1 MGFVGKAICMQE
13 ASIEKRGKGEAL
25 FLLTDKGAL
34 GHLRR
39 VIRDDLDRVGAEP
52 SLVFECLV
60 SVTEACTNALKHG
73 QSDAEAGDH
82 DPRVTWTIE
91 PESALFT
98 VRDFSFRRWS
108 DRREPIDVTEPAA
121 GGYGIELMR
130 KLMDEVSIESD
141 TEGTTVRLK
150 KLLREPRSRRV
161 T

>member
-1 MGFVGKAICMQE
+1 MGRRRNAIYLQE
-13 ASIEKRGKGEAL
+13 ASIVERGQDDDH
-25 FLLTDKGAL
+25 FSLTDRSAL

-39 VIRDDLDRVGAEP
+39 EIRDDFDRVGADP

-73 QSDAEAGDH
+73 QSDAESGDH
-82 DPRVTWTIE
+82 DPQVTWTIE

-98 VRDFSFRRWS
+98 VRDFSARRWS
-108 DRREPIDVTEPAA
+108 DRRKPIDLTRPAA

-130 KLMDEVSIESD
+130 KLMDEVSIEIDS
-141 TEGTTVRLK
+141 EGTTV
-150 KLLREPRSRRV
+150 KLTKHLPP